1 MASCGRMRSS
11 SVLNAF
17 YRDEIIWLYNECG
30 VICLV
35 QGNLLD
41 AVGLFRQAILRNQEI
56 EGFSDAGAQHCRIS
70 LNLAIA
76 QIDRGRL
83 SSAISRLDPIL
94 SHHEPGTDLH
104 AMATGYRALVHHLRG
119 ENELAL
125 KGYHAALSVLREQ
138 RDSRAASTFCRH
150 CGDLNRLL
158 KRNDEA
164 AQLLKEA
171 TALAESG
178 GHEDLNKKAQL
189 SNIRFA
195 MSKDPHSSVSSQL
208 HHLRLIENY
217 AETMEMPTLYCEA
230 THIHAEL
237 LLGQGETNLAGKL
250 LQKVIATAK
259 RNGMELRVASALTV
273 YGRVMLSR
281 NQPET
286 GRKLLLTSLDMTK
299 KLGFQIEIDKIENS
313 LVSFQQANVL

>member
-1 MASCGRMRSS
+1 
-11 SVLNAF
+11 
-17 YRDEIIWLYNECG
+17 
-30 VICLV
+30 
-35 QGNLLD
+35 
-41 AVGLFRQAILRNQEI
+41 
-56 EGFSDAGAQHCRIS
+56 
-70 LNLAIA
+70 
-76 QIDRGRL
+76 
-83 SSAISRLDPIL
+83 
-94 SHHEPGTDLH
+94 
-104 AMATGYRALVHHLRG
+104 MATGYRALIHHLRG

-125 KGYHAALSVLREQ
+125 KNYRDALRVLRLQ
-138 RDSRAASTFCRH
+138 QDSRAASIFCRH
-150 CGDLNRLL
+150 YGDLNRLL
-158 KRNDEA
+158 KRSDEA
-164 AQLLKEA
+164 TKLLIEA

-189 SNIRFA
+189 SNIRLE
-195 MSKDPHSSVSSQL
+195 MSKEPHSSVSSHL

-230 THIHAEL
+230 THIHAQL

-286 GRKLLLTSLDMTK
+286 GRRLLLTSLDMTK
-299 KLGFQIEIDKIENS
+299 KLGFQIEIDRIERS
-313 LVSFQQANVL
+313 LVSFQQPGSL